1 MHARD
6 GPNDGHPSLR
16 EEVAMTTFDTIR
28 DMIVDQ
34 FQLDPVLV
42 TPEAT
47 LESLK
52 IDSLS
57 AVEFMFLLE
66 EKYKLQAPTD
76 HVELR
81 TVQDV
86 VNEID
91 RLIAEQHGASAANR
105 EPA

>member
-1 MHARD
+1 M
-6 GPNDGHPSLR
+6 S
-16 EEVAMTTFDTIR
+16 TFDTIR
-28 DMIVDQ
+28 EMIIDQ
-34 FQLDPVLV
+34 FQLDPALV

-66 EKYKLQAPTD
+66 EKYKLQAPTEQ
-76 HVELR
+76 VELR

-91 RLIAEQHGASAANR
+91 RLIAEQHGSQAAKK